1 MEKSKTFA
9 VLTAMAM
16 GLAVF
21 GYGSGDSN
29 SGTEQ
34 LPERFVKI
42 PAVSITGS
50 KIWTSES
57 KIFVSGRK
65 LEIASSHMSNH
76 KVTCGEYKVVM
87 G

>member
-16 GLAVF
+16 RLAVF

-65 LEIASSHMSNH
+65 LEITSSHMSNH
-76 KVTCGEYKVVM
+76 EVTCGEYKVVM